1 MRLCLCDSQGVFV
14 RAPTPKA
21 DSEGARRTQSEPK
34 LLVSANRL
42 CAARHAHLLH
52 HALQCLLGATRTSQT
67 AAVNKLMLIRIV
79 THPHRSSQRQASSTR
94 ANEFGPSCVR
104 TLRTTIRCKDVT
116 SCCFDDDDKAIE
128 GLWRS
133 SSAGVYRF
141 ARRHPT
147 GLPCGPLQYTTPG
160 SSGTGHTIRFTL
172 PTQSPGCA
180 RHPLRVKFNAG
191 HHDIWNMWEA
201 LASWRWIST

>member
-1 MRLCLCDSQGVFV
+1 MKR
-14 RAPTPKA
+14 TPKV
-21 DSEGARRTQSEPK
+21 RRTQSKPK

-52 HALQCLLGATRTSQT
+52 HALQCLPGATRTSQT

-94 ANEFGPSCVR
+94 AKSLVQAAFATQHENY
-104 TLRTTIRCKDVT
+104 T

-128 GLWRS
+128 GLWIS

-141 ARRHPT
+141 ARR
-147 GLPCGPLQYTTPG
+147 PLQYTTPG
-160 SSGTGHTIRFTL
+160 SSGTGHAIRFTF
-172 PTQSPGCA
+172 PTHPPGCA
-180 RHPLRVKFNAG
+180 RRPLQVKFNSG
-191 HHDIWNMWEA
+191 HHDTWNMWEA
-201 LASWRWIST
+201 VTSWKWIST